1 MYIKIYAYSG
11 IGIIIYAIVATIVVT
26 VNNYDQSD
34 ILALII
40 AGGLAL
46 LNLFFT
52 MVFIKKNIHKRNTAF
67 IKGFFLSTIVRLIIL
82 VAIFFT
88 IVLNLPLNYFVFG
101 VSFFILYFLFQIIEI
116 FFLHTNNAPGK

>member
-26 VNNYDQSD
+26 VNNYDQLD